1 MSFKEK
7 KYTIVKSAISKELAD
22 FVYNYFCMKRKVA
35 RFLFD
40 NSYLSPFRSEFGTW
54 ADQQIPNTYSH
65 YSDIAMETLLQQL
78 LPVMKKETELDLIPT
93 YSYARIYKKGDIL
106 HRHKD
111 RSSCEIST
119 TLNLGGDPWPIFLE
133 PEKNVGIP
141 GENGCTAESNNP
153 GIKIDLEPGDM
164 LIYSGCIFEHW
175 REAFEGENCSQ
186 VFLHYNNVETQGN
199 ENIYDRRPFIG
210 LPADFKKESH

>member
-7 KYTIVKSAISKELAD
+7 KYTIVKSVISKELAD

-54 ADQQIPNTYSH
+54 SDDQIPNTYSH

-119 TLNLGGDPWPIFLE
+119 TLNLGGDSWPIFLE

-141 GENGCTAESNNP
+141 GENGATAESNNP
-153 GIKIDLEPGDM
+153 GVKVDLEPGDM

-175 REAFEGENCSQ
+175 REAFEGENCGQ

-199 ENIYDRRPFIG
+199 KNIYDTRPFLG
-210 LPADFKKESH
+210 LPSDFKK